1 MGPHRSSGRD
11 GRRFF
16 RTPSPASSRE
26 NTFEGTRVGGFGFGT
41 THDIIPEM
49 GDLAYLKHREGRGAS
64 NESLFTRGRGGR
76 IGEAHVGRASCT
88 VLRDS
93 LE

>member
-1 MGPHRSSGRD
+1 MFPDPFSCKFEREYIRRD
-11 GRRFF
+11 E
-16 RTPSPASSRE
+16 SW
-26 NTFEGTRVGGFGFGT
+26 GFGFGT
-41 THDIIPEM
+41 MHIIPEM
-49 GDLAYLKHREGRGAS
+49 VDLAYLKHREGRGES
-64 NESLFTRGRGGR
+64 NECLFTRGRGGR